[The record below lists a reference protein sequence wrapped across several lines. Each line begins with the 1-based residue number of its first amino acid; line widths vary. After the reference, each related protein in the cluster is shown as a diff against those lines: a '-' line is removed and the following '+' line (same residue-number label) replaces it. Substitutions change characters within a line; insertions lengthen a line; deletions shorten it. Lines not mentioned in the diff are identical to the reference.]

1 MRESVDRSIILNGVT
16 VGPLEGVDL
25 EIPLGRL
32 VCFVGRQGS
41 GCRTLGADVLYPESR
56 RRYMLTLSPFE
67 RESLGGPGG
76 VVVEGV
82 SGLPPALFYDGLER
96 RPRET
101 VGAYLQVDQA
111 VALLLHQR
119 GEVACL
125 ECGGVCRSYSVEE
138 AAEEVLRVLG
148 EERALL
154 LAPLSRGEDTPW
166 PSVLEELQK
175 AGFLRIRHGGKVMRL
190 DEGGIPGGRIPE
202 ETRLE
207 VVIDRLARGAGRT
220 SRIIEAIH
228 NARAISGGR
237 TLLVGSDTGE
247 ETVLNQQLTCGR
259 CGTSCGDLVP
269 EDFSGSGK
277 GRKTQA
283 RQVSIDGL
291 GLGDLEHMDL
301 GNMARFLRRIDDPGN
316 RVAAAITSLEE
327 GCSLGLEH
335 IALSRSTGQLSTGE
349 WQRLLLANC
358 LSSRMTGILYIFSAP
373 TAGLHGRDILPCIQ
387 GLRQLV
393 DRGNTVVAVDHAP
406 SLLME
411 ADEVIA
417 FEEGRARRSKGY
429 GLKRMSGSPIRK
441 KPGRAGPEIWIR
453 GDAIMN
459 LASIDLHIPLQRL
472 VGVTGPSGS
481 GKTTLLNEV
490 VAPVLR
496 DRSVRAGRG
505 RRRIML
511 QGGDGV
517 RRVTQI
523 SGERAGKGKLLLE
536 ELQLFDYLGKLF
548 AATPAARQR
557 NCPSEW
563 FQLDRPGGRCTACEG
578 RGVLRYDLHFLEDV
592 SLPCPT
598 CGGRRY
604 RPEML
609 EITRNGLNIADVL
622 DLSVEQ
628 GRRHFHREGPV
639 VSRLAAAQSCG
650 LGSCLLGNSSTQLER
665 GEFLR
670 LQLSVELARAS
681 PSELILLD
689 HPAGGD
695 HPGDL
700 EQIVRALDAVV
711 AKGASV
717 LMEEN
722 RHELL
727 AEADWLIALERES
740 GGRGMGRIVA
750 AGTPEDLLVGQE
762 PVPSPRR
769 SSRGDGEFPLGQG

>member
-1 MRESVDRSIILNGVT
+1 MDRSISLKGVAN
-16 VGPLEGVDL
+16 GPLEGVDL

-32 VCFVGRQGS
+32 VCFAGRQGS
-41 GCRTLGADVLYPESR
+41 GCRAMAAEVLYAESR

-82 SGLPPALFYDGLER
+82 SGLPPALFCDGLER

-101 VGAYLQVDQA
+101 VAAYLQVDQA
-111 VALLLHQR
+111 WAQLLHQR

-138 AAEEVLRVLG
+138 AADEVRRFLK

-154 LAPLSRGEDTPW
+154 LAPLSREGDTPW
-166 PSVLEELQK
+166 PSVLKELRQ
-175 AGFLRIRHGGKVMRL
+175 AGFLRIRRDGKVLRL
-190 DEGGIPGGRIPE
+190 DEGGIPGGKVPG

-207 VVIDRLARGAGRT
+207 VVIDRFARGSGRR

-228 NARAISGGR
+228 NARAISAGR
-237 TLLVGSDTGE
+237 TLLVGPDSGD
-247 ETVLNQQLTCGR
+247 ETALNQQLTCCR
-259 CGTSCGDLVP
+259 CGASCGELVP
-269 EDFSGSGK
+269 EDFSGSAK
-277 GRKTQA
+277 GRKTLA
-283 RQVSIDGL
+283 SQVSINGL
-291 GLGDLEHMDL
+291 GLEDLEQMDL
-301 GNMARFLRRIDDPGN
+301 GDMARFLRRIDDPGN

-327 GCSLGLEH
+327 GCSLGLEYL
-335 IALSRSTGQLSTGE
+335 ALSRTTGQLSTGE

-358 LSSRMTGILYIFSAP
+358 LSNRMVGILYIFAAP
-373 TAGLHGRDILPCIQ
+373 TAGLHGSEIHLCIQ
-387 GLRQLV
+387 ALRQLV
-393 DRGNTVVAVDHAP
+393 DRGNTVVAIDHAP
-406 SLLME
+406 SLMME
-411 ADEVIA
+411 ADEVFA
-417 FEEGRARRSKGY
+417 FEEGRAERSRGY
-429 GLKRMSGSPIRK
+429 GSRGRARSPIRK
-441 KPGRAGPEIWIR
+441 KQGRSGTEIRIL
-453 GDAIMN
+453 GDGVLN
-459 LASIDLHIPLQRL
+459 LASFDLRIPLQRL

-490 VAPVLR
+490 AAPFLR
-496 DRSVRAGRG
+496 GGPVRG
-505 RRRIML
+505 RTGDKRVFV
-511 QGGDGV
+511 QGGDRV
-517 RRVTQI
+517 RRVARIPGQRT
-523 SGERAGKGKLLLE
+523 GKGKLLLQ
-536 ELQLFDYLGKLF
+536 ELQLFDYLGKIF

-557 NCPSEW
+557 NCPPEW
-563 FQLDRPGGRCTACEG
+563 FLLDRPGGRCTACEG

-592 SLPCPT
+592 SLPCPS
-598 CGGRRY
+598 CEGRRY

-628 GRRHFHREGPV
+628 GRHHFHRDSPI
-639 VSRLAAAQSCG
+639 VSRLAAALTCG
-650 LGSCLLGNSSTQLER
+650 LGHCRLGASSAQLER
-665 GEFLR
+665 GEYLR

-681 PSELILLD
+681 PAELILLD

-700 EQIVRALDAVV
+700 ERMVQALDAVV

-727 AEADWLIALERES
+727 AEADWLIAMEWGS
-740 GGRGMGRIVA
+740 GGRGRGRIA
-750 AGTPEDLLVGQE
+750 ASGTPQDLLVGQE
-762 PVPSPRR
+762 LVPSPGG
-769 SSRGDGEFPLGQG
+769 SSGGDGESRPDQG